1 MFEFFHVGLLILSYI
16 YYKYMYA
23 HKNNHTNILGAIMTT
38 TESLLYEILGDSEH
52 PDFKPVAKLLKESNE
67 QINEFAGD
75 SSY

>member
-1 MFEFFHVGLLILSYI
+1 
-16 YYKYMYA
+16 
-23 HKNNHTNILGAIMTT
+23 MTT

-67 QINEFAGD
+67 EINEFAGD